1 MLLSS
6 FDSSDGGRSE
16 DDGSVFFSSFLF
28 CVCGG
33 GKGNFVGCFRSDGC
47 VSVGDC
53 FGCHGDEG
61 GGGNVVSGSIDEV
74 GVGI

>member
-1 MLLSS
+1 M
-6 FDSSDGGRSE
+6 
-16 DDGSVFFSSFLF
+16 
-28 CVCGG
+28 
-33 GKGNFVGCFRSDGC
+33 GKLGDFGGCFRSDGR

-61 GGGNVVSGSIDEV
+61 GGGNVVSGGVDEV

>member
-6 FDSSDGGRSE
+6 FDSSDGGHSE
-16 DDGSVFFSSFLF
+16 DDGSVFFSFFLF
-28 CVCGG
+28 FLGG

-61 GGGNVVSGSIDEV
+61 GGGDVVV
-74 GVGI
+74 L

>member
-1 MLLSS
+1 M
-6 FDSSDGGRSE
+6 
-16 DDGSVFFSSFLF
+16 VAVYSFLF
-28 CVCGG
+28 LFLFFGG

-61 GGGNVVSGSIDEV
+61 GGGNVVSGGVDEV